1 MFQRRHYEFIA
12 DNIVPLLS
20 WPSDIGRLADLLNAT
35 NHNFNRDRFL
45 DRATA
50 AWEDVHRD
58 MEADA
63 MNDGIDLADEAFL
76 RRITTAA

>member
-20 WPSDIGRLADLLNAT
+20 WPSDIGRLADLLAKT
-35 NHNFNRDRFL
+35 NRNFNRDRFL